1 MYKPTEPIRCP
12 KCGTIVKVDLSKI
25 LTSNPPCYEWTC
37 PNCGEKGNTKHGDI
51 ITFENQIGRE
61 TYQTK
66 RATLPYI
73 QKVGE
78 PDPGVG
84 VTTTNGTGD
93 GYNTINAVPSI
104 CSPMTECEICGEE
117 FKFDSRS
124 YICPKCREAV
134 VKLRERGDST
144 ANTMPTDNKS
154 TANAMPAGNK
164 STVTD
169 PKSTACN
176 IPAPKW
182 IPQGWECPKCGA
194 ILAPHQSFC
203 PFCSKKE
210 SDWITTVGTGTQPF
224 YGEWT
229 NKDNLTPP
237 SGQYTNPNP
246 STTISLGDKLKVP
259 NSCTLTFATP
269 CDNIKATL

>member
-12 KCGTIVKVDLSKI
+12 KCGAIVKVDLSKI

-51 ITFENQIGRE
+51 ITFENQIGHE

-84 VTTTNGTGD
+84 ATTTNATGD

-117 FKFDSRS
+117 FKFDSKS

-134 VKLRERGDST
+134 VRLRKNGEST
-144 ANTMPTDNKS
+144 ANPTPVAKS
-154 TANAMPAGNK
+154 TA
-164 STVTD
+164 TD
-169 PKSTACN
+169 SKSTACD
-176 IPAPKW
+176 IPAPKF
-182 IPQGWECPKCGA
+182 IQQGWQCPKCGA
-194 ILAPHQSFC
+194 VLAPNQSYC
-203 PFCSKKE
+203 PFCSPSE
-210 SDWITTVGTGTQPF
+210 YGRTNWLGPTC
-224 YGEWT
+224 GEWT
-229 NKDNLTPP
+229 NTPM

-246 STTISLGDKLKVP
+246 STTISLGDKPK
-259 NSCTLTFATP
+259 TP
-269 CDNIKATL
+269 VSNNIIFTTHCDNLKTTL